1 MKGSKMDE
9 NEQGQTQPAAGG
21 VEDVQ
26 LPPFRALEDAE
37 TQGEQQPPGPDG
49 QPAQTQADLDAA
61 REAEQQQLA
70 GDVEDDDLAD
80 DAPDRSAGVHDADV
94 TAPNPYAGPLGYT
107 AKFAAGKVVTD
118 DQAELA
124 DDQLTAGAGD
134 QLDQPPADQLDQQ
147 PPA

>member
-1 MKGSKMDE
+1 MSE
-9 NEQGQTQPAAGG
+9 NEQDTQPAAGG
-21 VEDVQ
+21 IEDVQ

-37 TQGEQQPPGPDG
+37 THGEPQPPGPDG

-61 REAEQQQLA
+61 REAEQQQLGA
-70 GDVEDDDLAD
+70 DVDDDDLAD
-80 DAPDRSAGVHDADV
+80 DAPDPSVGVNDADV

-107 AKFAAGKVVTD
+107 AKFAAGKLVTD
-118 DQAELA
+118 SDAPEQ

>member
-61 REAEQQQLA
+61 REA
-70 GDVEDDDLAD
+70 
-80 DAPDRSAGVHDADV
+80 
-94 TAPNPYAGPLGYT
+94 PNPYAGPLGYT

-118 DQAELA
+118 DQAELD